1 MAKQKSKLQSAR
13 NVRLPSKESEKQVQ
27 AQMSS
32 VKKAVHRAI
41 VLAMV
46 SSIAF
51 LLSISI
57 VMGVM
62 NPAGIFALIG
72 TGALLIASIA
82 AAFESRTLFHTIVEE
97 RRVDHLKTEFI
108 SLASHQLRTPLSS
121 LKWYAE
127 ILSEEKNLTKDQKEY
142 AKEMVFA
149 VRRMNNLI
157 DSLLHAAQL
166 ECEEIV
172 PRMKQVSIN
181 TVITELTKDLKM
193 SAEEKNITIAVHMP
207 KKAISLNTDS
217 ALLGVVLQ
225 NLFSNAIKYTDPKGK
240 VDVNVKT
247 VSSTVIITVS
257 DNGIGIPKKD
267 LKRIYQRL
275 FRASNAIKI
284 DTDGNGLGLY
294 ITQMVIE
301 SLGGTIA
308 VESTEGKGT
317 TFMVTLPI
325 KEKKT
330 LKKKK

>member
-13 NVRLPSKESEKQVQ
+13 NVCLPSKESEKQVQ

-32 VKKAVHRAI
+32 VKKAVHRSI

-72 TGALLIASIA
+72 TGTLLIASIA
-82 AAFESRTLFHTIVEE
+82 AAFESRMLFHTIVEE

-121 LKWYAE
+121 LQWYAQL
-127 ILSEEKNLTKDQKEY
+127 LSEEKKLTKDQKDD

-172 PRMKQVSIN
+172 PRMKNASIN
-181 TVITELTKDLKM
+181 ILITDLAKDLKM
-193 SAEEKNITIAVHMP
+193 SAEEKQIAITVRMP
-207 KKAISLNTDS
+207 KKAVSLYTDT

-225 NLFSNAIKYTDPKGK
+225 NLFSNAVKYTNPKGTI
-240 VDVNVKT
+240 DVHVQTKQSA
-247 VSSTVIITVS
+247 VVITVS

-267 LKRIYQRL
+267 LTRIYQRL
-275 FRASNAIKI
+275 FRASNAIKVN
-284 DTDGNGLGLY
+284 TDGNGLGLY

-301 SLGGTIA
+301 SLGGAIA

-317 TFMVTLPI
+317 TFTVTLPI
-325 KEKKT
+325 KEKKA